1 MLFDAADRVT
11 PVPPPDPARPSTVMG
26 RGLVFDWAAGR
37 YRMENGGPVECIGAE
52 AVKAWIEQVVRTRVG
67 KYPVHPTD
75 YGCSALDLIGQ
86 KIPRGYA
93 LSEIRRELLSSAA
106 YCRAI
111 EELSELIYDGER
123 INCTV
128 KLRDG
133 NDASV
138 SFSA

>member
-26 RGLVFDWAAGR
+26 RGLVFDWAEKR
-37 YRMENGGPVECIGAE
+37 YLMENGGPVECIGAE

-86 KIPRGYA
+86 KIPKGYA

-111 EELSELIYDGER
+111 DELSELIYDGER
-123 INCTV
+123 IDCTV
-128 KLRDG
+128 KLMDG

-138 SFSA
+138 SITA

>member
-26 RGLVFDWAAGR
+26 RGLVFDWAQKR

-75 YGCSALDLIGQ
+75 YGCSALELIGQ
-86 KIPRGYA
+86 KIPKGYA

-123 INCTV
+123 IHCTV
-128 KLRDG
+128 KLKDG
-133 NDASV
+133 NYVEVRA
-138 SFSA
+138 